1 MKMKKI
7 ILPKM
12 NPELVAKEIGAFIIK
27 TVLKVNATGAVIG
40 LSGGVDSTT
49 TAALAKKAFDRYNQT
64 HNKKL
69 ELVGYILPS
78 GTNNPADAEDGIKVA
93 KRLGIRFEIQ
103 SIEPIVSA
111 YKETNPEAHLTGY
124 DKGNLMS
131 RIRANI
137 LSTKSATEKKVLLGT
152 GNKDEDF
159 GIGYYTL
166 FGDGA
171 VHCSPIAGLSKRLVR
186 QMARFL
192 SFEDLADRVP
202 TAGLEVGQT
211 DFKDLG
217 YNYDAVE
224 LVTEAFEQGF
234 DSLELIENQQVKN
247 TLEPQ
252 LNFGKFKDI
261 KEIIQ
266 DISKRHHTANLKAEI
281 IHPPVAQVTLNYE
294 VEA

>member
-1 MKMKKI
+1 
-7 ILPKM
+7 
-12 NPELVAKEIGAFIIK
+12 
-27 TVLKVNATGAVIG
+27 
-40 LSGGVDSTT
+40 
-49 TAALAKKAFDRYNQT
+49 
-64 HNKKL
+64 
-69 ELVGYILPS
+69 
-78 GTNNPADAEDGIKVA
+78 
-93 KRLGIRFEIQ
+93 
-103 SIEPIVSA
+103 
-111 YKETNPEAHLTGY
+111 
-124 DKGNLMS
+124 
-131 RIRANI
+131 
-137 LSTKSATEKKVLLGT
+137 
-152 GNKDEDF
+152 
-159 GIGYYTL
+159 
-166 FGDGA
+166 
-171 VHCSPIAGLSKRLVR
+171 
-186 QMARFL
+186 MARFL